1 MCQDCQPCQFPS
13 SSVKAGV
20 FRCPSTC
27 CSCSIRER
35 YDDSCII
42 ILAGITRFSCF
53 RCQHWASCC
62 SVFTEYSTRTY
73 SWPHSTSTIYVY
85 YSYYQ
90 KTQRITTPCNIAQLF
105 VRGHGRIVSHDD
117 VIQLLHVKEC
127 LPHSFFL
134 SKKVY
139 SKSSIVKVLFIISF
153 WPAQLK
159 KNIPV
164 SGQQASSLVGSC
176 RRDGRRRAPFF
187 YRCTQ
192 AVVRL

>member
-1 MCQDCQPCQFPS
+1 MVPAIYHASYAAVDPENAEETSVNALSRILNTSLLPAGTIDKVSFLNDFELELFAETHVQDCQSCQLLS

-42 ILAGITRFSCF
+42 ILAGITRHMCCF
-53 RCQHWASCC
+53 RRQHWASCC

-90 KTQRITTPCNIAQLF
+90 KTQRITTLCNIAQLF

-117 VIQLLHVKEC
+117 VIQLHA
-127 LPHSFFL
+127 
-134 SKKVY
+134 
-139 SKSSIVKVLFIISF
+139 
-153 WPAQLK
+153 WT
-159 KNIPV
+159 
-164 SGQQASSLVGSC
+164 LVI
-176 RRDGRRRAPFF
+176 F
-187 YRCTQ
+187 
-192 AVVRL
+192 VHKL